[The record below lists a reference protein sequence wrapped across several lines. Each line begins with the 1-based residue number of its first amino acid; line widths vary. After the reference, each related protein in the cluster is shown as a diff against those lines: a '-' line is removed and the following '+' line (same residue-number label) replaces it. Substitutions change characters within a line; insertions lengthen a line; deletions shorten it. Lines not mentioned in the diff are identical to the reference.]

1 MADMTVREAASI
13 LSAVSQQHR
22 AAKLLEEA
30 LKVAVAIEG
39 IVKTKTEEKEALDIQ
54 ISEFHTKLADLGN
67 ELEEEKKK
75 KDVALVRFSSLIA
88 AAQAEA
94 TEAQRK
100 SEKKIKELEEEYKGW
115 SVKLKSEHTV
125 LVGNL
130 KEHIKGKEEELAS
143 IEAKLRTARND
154 IAKAKER
161 LG

>member
-1 MADMTVREAASI
+1 MPDITIREAVQI
-13 LSAVSQQHR
+13 LSAVSQQLR

-30 LKVAVAIEG
+30 LKVAMALEG
-39 IVKTKTEEKEALDIQ
+39 IVKTKTEQKEALDVRV
-54 ISEFHTKLADLGN
+54 SELHDKIN
-67 ELEEEKKK
+67 ELGDELEEEEKKK
-75 KDVALVRFSSLIA
+75 IVVLARFSDLVAVAQTEA
-88 AAQAEA
+88 A
-94 TEAQRK
+94 EAQRK
-100 SEKKIKELEEEYKGW
+100 SEEKIKELEEEYKGW
-115 SVKLKSEHTV
+115 SVKLKSEHNV